1 MKQSEKRFSY
11 AFLLALSLA
20 VVGGVA
26 VDVQA
31 AKWRITA
38 GGSKAVPADVADTTT
53 AGREG
58 APSMALHHLHLSMMN
73 HGLAM
78 SVEGSGLVMLSEMGM
93 APDFDQTTDKHG
105 RSMLDKG
112 KDLIERAMSG
122 KEMKSLHD
130 KSDTRGSMDYTHSLG
145 KAMLVVVDLLENMS
159 SAAPESPDMTL
170 HHMHRAL
177 NHALAMAAEGSNLIM
192 LGQMGMSPTVDA
204 FSIKHGKAMIG
215 EAQTLW
221 NNVIDGKA
229 MKDMMGSEETPA
241 MAETH
246 ELAQAGMQVID
257 LLAEMPGR

>member
-1 MKQSEKRFSY
+1 MKQSERRFSY

-26 VDVQA
+26 VNVQA

-38 GGSKAVPADVADTTT
+38 GGKAVPADAADTMT
-53 AGREG
+53 AGG
-58 APSMALHHLHLSMMN
+58 APSMALHHLHMSMMN

-78 SVEGSGLVMLSEMGM
+78 AVEGSGLVMLSEMGM

-112 KDLIERAMSG
+112 KDLIERAMS

-130 KSDTRGSMDYTHSLG
+130 KSDTGGTMDYTHSLG
-145 KAMLVVVDLLENMS
+145 KAMLVVVDLLEKMR
-159 SAAPESPDMTL
+159 SATPESPDMTL
-170 HHMHRAL
+170 HHMHMAL

-204 FSIKHGKAMIG
+204 SSIKHGKAMIG

-246 ELAQAGMQVID
+246 ELAKAGMQVID
-257 LLAEMPGR
+257 LLADMPGT